1 MPDNSCHQ
9 SNLAPHVLPPNRS
22 HTMPCHQARL
32 ISPLMIVLPRG
43 VNFCQLRPTFVTVM
57 TKQGLTRQNVHQGR
71 ESDTFPHCG
80 R

>member
-9 SNLAPHVLPPNRS
+9 TRQ
-22 HTMPCHQARL
+22 T
-32 ISPLMIVLPRG
+32 SPLTTVLPRG

-57 TKQGLTRQNVHQGR
+57 TKQGLTRQNVHRGR